1 MSQISQRTLSLQNG
15 VSQRS
20 ADLRL
25 PSQVEAQVN
34 GLSHLTR
41 GLLKRPG
48 SRHIAI
54 LDTDETGWDR
64 PFVHVIDR
72 GNDEKYYLCVVN
84 GVPRLYDTNGVEQ
97 TISFPDGLDYFN
109 LDNEPIIA
117 DFTQQVVF
125 VPPDTFEIL
134 GLEDYTFG
142 QSGEAYQFIKG
153 SGGHWPLGLLESGT
167 IEHGGIAEGLGTS
180 PSSGSY
186 WATVPIDDATV
197 KLEMDFAWRNLEPTS
212 VGTSAGL
219 GLRNTA
225 TTPTNAANSLGTCYW
240 MTIDHGDGVDALTEG
255 RVAIGRGGNI
265 GAGTILD
272 DVLVPGLTVG
282 NLSGTVESP
291 PPHWGTGQS
300 GDPAVIN
307 IGEGFWWFRMKF
319 TAHNVGTD
327 VILRA
332 YIDGELVLEVTDGGG
347 SKILTA
353 GHVGFQF
360 SGHGDNAVFDEEG
373 GTFVDLWKVQTG
385 SLNVSEVPGGGTGY
399 KALTIGDATIIA
411 NTTKQVDILPELL
424 EEREPEALVYIRSSD
439 YSTNYSVAIS
449 GPTAEGGVFAGN
461 ISYLTPALTSPASR
475 GDIATDEIAA
485 GLLANLESSP
495 LPADFVFTQI
505 GSLIRITR
513 SNGLP
518 FEIAPFDGIS
528 DDALL
533 VIKDKV
539 QRFEDLPIR
548 CIQDYVVEV
557 TGDPGEEA
565 DNYWVKYDDSD
576 SSANPGVWRECAKPG
591 EPYQL
596 DESTMPVILTR
607 GPGGSWIL
615 QYGEWAVR
623 NCGSVETV
631 PFPSFYQR
639 KINDLF
645 YYQGRLGF
653 LADENVILARTGD
666 FLDFFPDTSKAVFDD
681 DPIDV
686 KASFGH
692 SMKWQ
697 SHALWGER
705 LVLWSDTTQVQLMGE
720 PLTPRTVSFDI
731 IGQYMN
737 ASSAAP
743 RVVGDRVFFPQQMS
757 GNTRI
762 GEMFIQQFSRQPTAQ
777 EVTREVPAYID
788 GTPRVM
794 AGTDQPNFLAVLAS
808 DDLDTLSVYLW
819 RWNYDRQEQSSWSK
833 WDLPSGSTIGWITC
847 HDGYLVLFVSRS
859 DGAFLE
865 RIDLTEADVVTS
877 TEPLFLDR
885 RIDGADCT
893 PTVVGGETSWTI
905 PFTQAG
911 AVVVRNSTGAVL
923 ATSQVGSVL
932 TTTGAQGNLTAVDV
946 TIGVPFAFTTELS
959 RFYVRTR
966 RGNEFDVADV
976 TADVRMSYLTL
987 FLREDSAGFTALV
1000 EYSDG
1005 RTSYTY
1011 TQTAGATEWRIP
1023 ILASNKKATV
1033 TISHSGQLAGGIT
1046 GYEWE
1051 GSLTMRTRR
1060 F

>member
-54 LDTDETGWDR
+54 LDTDETGWER

-72 GNDEKYYLCVVN
+72 GGGEKYYLCIVN
-84 GVPRLYDTNGVEQ
+84 GIPRLYDTNGVAQ
-97 TISFPDGLDYFN
+97 VISFPDGLDYFT
-109 LDNEPIIA
+109 LDNEPVIA

-125 VPPDTFEIL
+125 TPPDTLTVL

-142 QSGEAYQFIKG
+142 PAGEYFFEKG
-153 SGGHWPLGLLESGT
+153 SGGHWPLGPLSDGT
-167 IEHGGIAEGLGTS
+167 IEHAGHPEGLGTS
-180 PSSGSY
+180 PSTGSY
-186 WATVPIDDATV
+186 WATTPIDDATV
-197 KLEMDFAWRNLEPTS
+197 KLEMDFAWRNLEPPS
-212 VGTSAGL
+212 VGISAGL
-219 GLRNTA
+219 GLRNNA
-225 TTPTNAANSLGTCYW
+225 STTLNAANSLGTCYW
-240 MTIDHGDGVDALTEG
+240 MTVDHGEGVDAAVEG
-255 RVAIGRGGNI
+255 RVQIGRGGNI
-265 GAGTILD
+265 GAGTVLD
-272 DVLVPGLTVG
+272 DVLVEGLTVG
-282 NLSGTVESP
+282 NQSGTVESP

-300 GDPAVIN
+300 GDPAVVSF
-307 IGEGFWWFRMKF
+307 GEGYWWFRIKF
-319 TAHNVGTD
+319 TAHNEGSN

-332 YIDGELVLEVTDGGG
+332 YVDGELVLEVTDSGG
-347 SKILTA
+347 SAILTA
-353 GHVGFQF
+353 GWTGFQF
-360 SGHGDNAVFDEEG
+360 SGHGDNITFDEDG
-373 GTFVDLWKVQTG
+373 GTFVDIFKIQTG

-399 KALTIGDATIIA
+399 KALTIGDATVIA
-411 NTTKQVDILPELL
+411 NTTKTVDINPTLL

-449 GPTAEGGVFAGN
+449 GPTEEGGVFAGN
-461 ISYLTPALTSPASR
+461 ISYPTPALTSPAIR

-495 LPADFVFTQI
+495 LPDDFVFTQI

-518 FEIAPFDGIS
+518 FEITPFDGIS

-539 QRFEDLPIR
+539 QRFEDLPLR
-548 CIQDYVVEV
+548 CIEGYVVEV

-565 DNYWVKYDDSD
+565 DNYWVQYVDSD
-576 SSANPGVWRECAKPG
+576 LTGNPGVWRECAKPA
-591 EPYQL
+591 EPYQWDL
-596 DESTMPVILTR
+596 STMPVILTR
-607 GPGGSWIL
+607 RSGGSWEL
-615 QYGEWAVR
+615 KQGEWAPR
-623 NCGSVETV
+623 TCGSVETV
-631 PFPSFYQR
+631 PFPSFYTR

-653 LADENVILARTGD
+653 LADENVVMSETST
-666 FLDFFPDTSKAVFDD
+666 FLNFFQETSKAIFDS

-686 KASFGH
+686 KASFGK

-697 SHALWGER
+697 NHSLWGER
-705 LVLWSDTTQVQLMGE
+705 LVLWSDDTQVQVIGD
-720 PLTPRTVSFDI
+720 PLTPRTVGFDI

-737 ASSAAP
+737 SPATTP
-743 RVVGDRVFFPQQMS
+743 RVVGDRIFFPQQMS
-757 GNTRI
+757 GNTRV

-777 EVTREVPAYID
+777 EVTKEVPAYID
-788 GTPRVM
+788 GVPRVM
-794 AGTDQPNFLAVLAS
+794 TGTDQPNFFAVLAS
-808 DDLDTLSVYLW
+808 DDLDTLTVYLW

-833 WDLPSGSTIGWITC
+833 WDFPSGSTIGWITC
-847 HDGYLVLFVSRS
+847 HDGLLVLFVSRS

-946 TIGVPFAFTTELS
+946 TIGVPFAFSTELS